1 MKKNL
6 TILYVEDNSFIREE
20 AVEYLSHMYH
30 NVLEAS
36 NGEEALAIYADSKPD
51 IIITDIEMPIING
64 LQMVKAI
71 RRKDKKTPIIVLTAF
86 MNPEYLLEA
95 IELRLVKYIVKPM
108 SNHKLDIALSLAH
121 DCLEDDVDNCTI
133 QLSTHSYYDK
143 LNKTLVIDNEVIDL
157 THNEIMLLTL
167 LLKNAN
173 TVTAYSEIKNKIW
186 HYEESY
192 RDSLRS
198 LVRSL
203 RHKLNGV
210 VINNISGIGYR
221 IVLEKVF

>member
-1 MKKNL
+1 MKNNL
-6 TILYVEDNSFIREE
+6 TILYVEDDDFIREE
-20 AVEYLSHMYH
+20 AVEYLSLIYN

-36 NGEEALAIYADSKPD
+36 NGQEALDIYAHSKPD

-95 IELRLVKYIVKPM
+95 IELRLIKYIIKPM
-108 SNHKLDIALSLAH
+108 TNHKLDIALSLAH
-121 DCLEDDVDNCTI
+121 ECLEENVDSCVI
-133 QLSTHSYYDK
+133 QLSLNSYYDT
-143 LNKTLVIDNEVIDL
+143 LNKTLIINNKIIDL

-173 TVTAYSEIKNKIW
+173 TMTTYSEIKNKIW
-186 HYEESY
+186 NYEESY

-198 LVRSL
+198 LIRTL
-203 RHKLNGV
+203 RHKLDG
-210 VINNISGIGYR
+210 IIIKNISGVGYR
-221 IVLEKVF
+221 IVLEKV